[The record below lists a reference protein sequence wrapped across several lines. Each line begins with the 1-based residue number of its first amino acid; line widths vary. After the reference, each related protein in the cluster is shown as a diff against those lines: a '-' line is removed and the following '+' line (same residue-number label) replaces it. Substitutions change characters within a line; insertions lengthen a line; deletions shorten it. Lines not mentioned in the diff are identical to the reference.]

1 MEVVAID
8 RFEVGPGFPKGNL
21 IRSGTDFLFTFH
33 AMATPCEVRIET
45 DNVSLAQLAADIVET
60 EARRIEF
67 KYSRYK
73 ETSVV
78 GLINASSGREVVVDA
93 ETAHLLN
100 FAAQCYEV
108 SNGLFDITSGILRQ
122 AELDPR

>member
-1 MEVVAID
+1 MEAVAVD
-8 RFEVGPGFPKGNL
+8 QSKTSPGSAKQHL
-21 IRSGTDFLFTFH
+21 TRSGMDFLFPFH

-78 GLINASSGREVVVDA
+78 SSINTSGGREVVVDA

-100 FAAQCYEV
+100 FAAQCYEL
-108 SNGLFDITSGILRQ
+108 SNGLFDVTSGILR
-122 AELDPR
+122 